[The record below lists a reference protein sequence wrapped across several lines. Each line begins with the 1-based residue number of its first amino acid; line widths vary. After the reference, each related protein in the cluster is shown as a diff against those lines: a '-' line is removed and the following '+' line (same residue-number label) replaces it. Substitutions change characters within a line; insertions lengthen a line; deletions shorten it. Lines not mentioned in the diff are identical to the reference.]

1 MKLLVVL
8 VVLMEVKRRFA
19 RPTIILKTATA
30 LALWA
35 GVTTDTIVPHICL
48 T

>member
-1 MKLLVVL
+1 MKLFMVL

-19 RPTIILKTATA
+19 RPTIILKTA